1 LPHSDSCNADAKAA
15 RVIEK
20 REILNKIKHSS
31 QLRDFSPSLGI
42 RLVTQFLHQG
52 GKNLPTAADRL

>member
-1 LPHSDSCNADAKAA
+1 LPHSDYCNADAKAA
-15 RVIEK
+15 RAIEK

-31 QLRDFSPSLGI
+31 RLRDFSPSLGI

-52 GKNLPTAADRL
+52 RKNLPTAANRL